1 MAGHGGVLPAGE
13 ALRYAEYSPPQAKRS
28 DTDID
33 RGLVSLLALPPS
45 SRSKPREPAGYRSP
59 EPLLVPA
66 SLLCTPN
73 PPNGVTPVFIHHL
86 CPIHHSFS
94 AGAALC
100 PALTS
105 RRVQRISG
113 PSGSFHS
120 SRGARPDNRQLQITW
135 DRRCRMDIPIA

>member
-73 PPNGVTPVFIHHL
+73 PPNGSPRCSFTTFVPSIIHSALLLL
-86 CPIHHSFS
+86 C
-94 AGAALC
+94 A
-100 PALTS
+100 
-105 RRVQRISG
+105 RR
-113 PSGSFHS
+113 
-120 SRGARPDNRQLQITW
+120 
-135 DRRCRMDIPIA
+135 